1 MSGLTE
7 LSGLCAPKGI
17 IEDTKVKREQKSEL
31 LSTMNEDFK
40 SASLVVVTHYV
51 GLTVA
56 EMSEL
61 RNKVREAG
69 AKFRVTKNRITRLAL
84 AGTQYE
90 QLADLMVGPTA
101 ISYSVDP
108 VAAAKAVVEFA
119 KKNDKLVIRGGI
131 MNGKVL
137 SVAEVTALGELPSMD
152 QLRGKLVG
160 LVQAPAAQIARVLK
174 AFADKEE
181 QAA

>member
-1 MSGLTE
+1 M
-7 LSGLCAPKGI
+7 
-17 IEDTKVKREQKSEL
+17 KREQKSEL

-90 QLADLMVGPTA
+90 SLSDLMKGPTA
-101 ISYSVDP
+101 VSFSEDP
-108 VAAAKAVVEFA
+108 IAAAKAVVQFA
-119 KKNDKLVIRGGI
+119 KKNEKLIVLGAI
-131 MNGKVL
+131 MNGQTL
-137 SVAEVTALGELPSMD
+137 SVAQVKELGDLPSLD
-152 QLRGKLVG
+152 ELRGKLVG
-160 LVQAPAAQIARVLK
+160 LLQVPGAQIARVCK
-174 AFADKEE
+174 AYADKE

>member
-1 MSGLTE
+1 M
-7 LSGLCAPKGI
+7 
-17 IEDTKVKREQKSEL
+17 KREQKAEL
-31 LSTMNEDFK
+31 RSTMNEEFNG
-40 SASLVVVTHYV
+40 SGLVVVTHYS

-56 EMSEL
+56 EMSDL
-61 RNKVREAG
+61 RDRVRESD
-69 AKFRVTKNRITRLAL
+69 AKFRVTKNRIARLAL

-101 ISYSVDP
+101 VSYSADP
-108 VAAAKAVVEFA
+108 IAAAKAVVAFA

-137 SVAEVTALGELPSMD
+137 TVQEVKALGELPSMD
-152 QLRGKLVG
+152 ELRGKLVG
-160 LVQAPAAQIARVLK
+160 LIQAPAAQIARVFK
-174 AFADKEE
+174 AYADKE

>member
-1 MSGLTE
+1 M
-7 LSGLCAPKGI
+7 
-17 IEDTKVKREQKSEL
+17 KREQKSEL

-84 AGTQYE
+84 EGTQYE
-90 QLADLMVGPTA
+90 SLSDLMKGPTA
-101 ISYSVDP
+101 VSFSEDP
-108 VAAAKAVVEFA
+108 IAAAKAVVQFA
-119 KKNDKLVIRGGI
+119 KKNEKLIVLGAI
-131 MNGKVL
+131 MNGQTL
-137 SVAEVTALGELPSMD
+137 SAAQVKELGDLPSLD
-152 QLRGKLVG
+152 ELRGKLVG
-160 LVQAPAAQIARVLK
+160 LLQAPGAQIARVCK
-174 AFADKEE
+174 AYADKE